1 MVVPVKSETPAK
13 QKVARKRTSERFALQ
28 SFRTLLR
35 NLGTITKN
43 LVPPKLGGVSV
54 SFDKLTT
61 ATCLQQRAFDLLGF
75 TDIFRHVSG
84 EGSHPDSPTDGG
96 LLGGLRSRGGS
107 SG

>member
-1 MVVPVKSETPAK
+1 VVVPVKSETPAK
-13 QKVARKRTSERFALQ
+13 QKVTRKRTFERFALQ
-28 SFRTLLR
+28 SFRTLLM

-43 LVPPKLGGVSV
+43 RVPPKLGGVSV

-61 ATCLQQRAFDLLGF
+61 ATCLQQRASDLLGF
-75 TDIFRHVSG
+75 TDIFPQVSG

-96 LLGGLRSRGGS
+96 LLGGLRSRGRS

>member
-13 QKVARKRTSERFALQ
+13 RKAATKPTSEPFPLQ
-28 SFRTLLR
+28 SFRTLLT
-35 NLGTITKN
+35 NLATMTKN
-43 LVPPKLGGVSV
+43 RVPPKLGGVSL

-61 ATCLQQRAFDLLGF
+61 ATYLHQRGFDLLGF

-96 LLGGLRSRGGS
+96 LLGGLRSRRGS